1 MHIIQ
6 PDRTVRRTLFPRA
19 RAPLLALGALLWV
32 TLTVTALADTPLR
45 IMAAN
50 LTSGSAQKY
59 EGPGIRILQGLDA
72 DVVLLQE
79 FNYGSNSTTELEA
92 FVRTSMGDG
101 ATYFR
106 EAGASIP
113 NGILSRYPILEAG
126 EWDDTSVSDRDFVWA
141 RIDIPGDRDLWA
153 ISVHLLS
160 KGASYRNTEAKQRV
174 GYIPV
179 SYTHLTLPTNREV

>member
-59 EGPGIRILQGLDA
+59 EGPGKKSRP
-72 DVVLLQE
+72 
-79 FNYGSNSTTELEA
+79 NSFA
-92 FVRTSMGDG
+92 
-101 ATYFR
+101 
-106 EAGASIP
+106 
-113 NGILSRYPILEAG
+113 
-126 EWDDTSVSDRDFVWA
+126 
-141 RIDIPGDRDLWA
+141 
-153 ISVHLLS
+153 
-160 KGASYRNTEAKQRV
+160 
-174 GYIPV
+174 
-179 SYTHLTLPTNREV
+179 